1 MITKRVRQV
10 IEDYRQITLAKL
22 KTLFPEDISNELYIL
37 ELSNV
42 IEIEDGLVT
51 LRRDKDV

>member
-10 IEDYRQITLAKL
+10 IEDYREITLAKL

-37 ELSNV
+37 ELSKV
-42 IEIEDGLVT
+42 IEIEDGLVK
-51 LRRDKDV
+51 LIKE

>member
-10 IEDYRQITLAKL
+10 IEDYGKITLAKL

>member
-1 MITKRVRQV
+1 M
-10 IEDYRQITLAKL
+10 IEDYRTITLAKL
-22 KTLFPEDISNELYIL
+22 KSLFPEDISNELYIL